1 MFGEE
6 IYKVVFADLFFLYG
20 FLPVCLI
27 LYFISKNVTYR
38 NIVLVTFSLVFYA
51 WGEPVCVFLLIFSAF
66 LDYINGL
73 VIDKYRDRLGAKLAL
88 AASLII
94 NLGLLGFFKY
104 SGFIVENI
112 NALLNTSI
120 PQPQVRL
127 PIGISFYTFQTIS
140 YTIDCY
146 WGKVKTQKNVGKYLM
161 YLSLFPQL
169 VAGPVVRY
177 SVIENEIDN
186 RKTTLEDLNA
196 GFSRIILGLAKK
208 VIIAN
213 NLSTIVETL
222 CGNADVGYSVMKNQ
236 SVAGTWLGIIT
247 VALWYYFDFSGY
259 SDIAI
264 GLGRIFGFKFNENFN
279 YPFICRN
286 ITEFWQRWHI
296 SVGSFFRDYLLYL
309 PVFGKRRPYFNLFLV
324 WFSTGLWH
332 GASWNFIFWGL
343 YYGIF
348 IFIEQKI
355 GKKRM
360 KKIPGV
366 ISHIYSK
373 LIIVVGFGIFH
384 FESMGALGN
393 YFKALVGAN
402 GAGLIDSVTKV
413 TFMNNIWL
421 FAAAVLF
428 SVPVVQKVKELMSKN
443 KGTLVAANSLGV
455 LLNAGLLV
463 VCSLLLVDTTNNVF
477 LYFNF

>member
-1 MFGEE
+1 M
-6 IYKVVFADLFFLYG
+6 VFADLFFLYG

-27 LYFISKNVTYR
+27 LYFLSKNVAYR
-38 NIVLVTFSLVFYA
+38 NVVLVTFSLIFYA
-51 WGEPVCVFLLIFSAF
+51 WGEPLCVFLLIFSAL
-66 LDYINGL
+66 LDYINGRI
-73 VIDKYRDRLGAKLAL
+73 IDKFRDRAGAKIAL
-88 AASLII
+88 IMSLVI

-104 SGFIVENI
+104 SGFVVENI

-120 PQPQVRL
+120 PAPAVRL

-146 WGKVKTQKNVGKYLM
+146 WGKVKAQKNFGKYLM

-186 RKTTLEDLNA
+186 RRTTLEDVSA

-213 NLSTIVETL
+213 NLSTVVESL
-222 CGNADVGYSVMKNQ
+222 CGNADVGYGVMNNQ
-236 SVAGTWLGIIT
+236 TVAGTWLGVIT

-279 YPFICRN
+279 YPFVCKN
-286 ITEFWQRWHI
+286 IQEFWQRWHI
-296 SVGSFFRDYLLYL
+296 SLGSFFRDYLLYL
-309 PVFGKRRPYFNLFLV
+309 PIFGKRRQYASLFLV
-324 WFSTGLWH
+324 WFCTGLWH
-332 GASWNFIFWGL
+332 GASWNFVFWGL
-343 YYGIF
+343 YYGLF
-348 IFIEQKI
+348 ILIEQKI

-360 KKIPGV
+360 KKIPVV
-366 ISHIYSK
+366 ITHLYSK
-373 LIIVVGFGIFH
+373 IIIIVGFGIFH
-384 FESMGALGN
+384 FETLPALGN

-402 GAGLIDSVTKV
+402 GAGLIDAVTRT
-413 TFMNNIWL
+413 TFMNNVWL
-421 FAAAVLF
+421 FAAAIVF
-428 SVPVVQKVKELMSKN
+428 SLPVVKKLKELMAKN
-443 KGTLVAANSLGV
+443 RATNVMANSVGILM
-455 LLNAGLLV
+455 NAALLV

>member
-1 MFGEE
+1 M
-6 IYKVVFADLFFLYG
+6 VFADLFFLYG

-27 LYFISKNVTYR
+27 LYFFSKNITYR
-38 NIVLVTFSLVFYA
+38 NIVLVAFSLVFYA
-51 WGEPVCVFLLIFSAF
+51 WGEPVCVFLLILTAF
-66 LDYINGL
+66 VDYIMGL
-73 VIDKYRDRLGAKLAL
+73 LIDKFRDRTGAKLAL
-88 AASLII
+88 IASLVI
-94 NLGLLGFFKY
+94 NLSLLGFFKY

-112 NALLNTSI
+112 NNLIGLWSDFSI
-120 PQPQVRL
+120 PVPKVRL

-140 YTIDCY
+140 YTIDNY
-146 WGKVKTQKNVGKYLM
+146 WGKVKTQKNFGKYLM

-177 SVIENEIDN
+177 SVIEESIDN
-186 RKTTLEDLNA
+186 RKTTLADMSEGL
-196 GFSRIILGLAKK
+196 SRIVLGLAKK

-213 NLSTIVETL
+213 NLSTVVESL
-222 CGNADVGYSVMKNQ
+222 CGNNEIGYDIFKTQ
-236 SVAGTWLGIIT
+236 SVAGTWLGVIT
-247 VALWYYFDFSGY
+247 IALWYYFDFSGY

-309 PVFGKRRPYFNLFLV
+309 PIFGKRRPYASLFLV

-332 GASWNFIFWGL
+332 GASWNFVLWGL
-343 YYGIF
+343 YYGLF
-348 IFIEQKI
+348 ILIEQKI

-360 KKIPGV
+360 KKIPAV

-373 LIIVVGFGIFH
+373 IIIVVGFGIFH
-384 FESMGALGN
+384 IESLPALGH

-402 GAGLIDSVTKV
+402 GGGLLDAVTRV

-421 FAAAVLF
+421 FAVAIVF
-428 SVPVVQKVKELMSKN
+428 SMPIVKKTKELMAKN
-443 KGTLVAANSLGV
+443 RSTLVISNSIGV
-455 LLNAGLLV
+455 LMNAVLLI

>member
-1 MFGEE
+1 M
-6 IYKVVFADLFFLYG
+6 VFADLFFLYG

-27 LYFISKNVTYR
+27 LYFFSKNITYR
-38 NIVLVTFSLVFYA
+38 NIVLVAFSLVFYA
-51 WGEPVCVFLLIFSAF
+51 WGEPVCVLLLTFTAF
-66 LDYINGL
+66 VDYINGL
-73 VIDKYRDRLGAKLAL
+73 IIDKYRDRTGAKLAL
-88 AASLII
+88 AASLVI

-112 NALLNTSI
+112 NNLLGLFCELEV
-120 PQPQVRL
+120 PVPKVRL

-140 YTIDCY
+140 YTVDCY
-146 WGKVKTQKNVGKYLM
+146 WGKVKTQKNFGKYLM

-177 SVIENEIDN
+177 SVIEESIDN
-186 RKTTLEDLNA
+186 RKTTLEDMSA
-196 GFSRIILGLAKK
+196 GFSRIILGLSKK

-213 NLSTIVETL
+213 NLSTVVESL
-222 CGNADVGYSVMKNQ
+222 CGNGDVGYSVLKNQ
-236 SVAGTWLGIIT
+236 SVAGMWLGIVTI
-247 VALWYYFDFSGY
+247 ALWYYFDFSGY

-343 YYGIF
+343 YYLIF
-348 IFIEQKI
+348 IVIEQKI

-360 KKIPGV
+360 KKIPAV

-384 FESMGALGN
+384 FESLPALGN

-402 GAGLIDSVTKV
+402 GGGLIDAVTKT

-421 FAAAVLF
+421 MIAAVVF
-428 SVPVVQKVKELMSKN
+428 SMPIVPKIKSFMSKSR
-443 KGTLVAANSLGV
+443 GALVASNSLGV
-455 LLNAGLLV
+455 LMNCVLLI